1 MADAPAAERDGWQ
14 VYLLRCGDGTLYT
27 GVTRDLERR
36 LRQHNGEIS
45 GGARYTRARRPV
57 NLLWSESCVSR
68 AEAQRWE
75 ARIKTM
81 SRSAK
86 LRLSRSGL
94 PALPDG

>member
-1 MADAPAAERDGWQ
+1 MAEEASADEEGWQ

-27 GVTRDLERR
+27 GVTSNLERR
-36 LRQHNGEIS
+36 LRQHNGEIG

-57 NLLWSESCVSR
+57 TLLWSECCTSR
-68 AEAQRWE
+68 GEAQRWE